1 MVLQHT
7 EALTRSLK
15 TEYDAVFYSLQYR
28 AVSEYQLPQTFF
40 LKFLYNNRSVSKEKS
55 RMSGVGFQSS
65 EDGRNGIKGDRKR
78 EKIS

>member
-40 LKFLYNNRSVSKEKS
+40 LKFLYPWQGHFPDNGCLYTGYQTDQRLPVSCRSLRFLHAVP
-55 RMSGVGFQSS
+55 
-65 EDGRNGIKGDRKR
+65 
-78 EKIS
+78 